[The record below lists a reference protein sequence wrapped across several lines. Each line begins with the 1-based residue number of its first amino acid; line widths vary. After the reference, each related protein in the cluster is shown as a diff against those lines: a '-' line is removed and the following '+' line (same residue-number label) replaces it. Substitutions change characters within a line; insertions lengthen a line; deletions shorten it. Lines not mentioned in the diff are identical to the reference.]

1 MCTVVT
7 SEEKYTAYQ
16 SYIAKTM
23 KYLELTTS
31 RPLYERYIT
40 TLEDNR
46 VPQIC
51 CAYTKTEVS
60 LQERKR
66 LYIEFLF
73 GIQLANP
80 RHNTEY

>member
-7 SEEKYTAYQ
+7 SEEKYITYQ

-23 KYLELTTS
+23 KYLELTTA

-51 CAYTKTEVS
+51 CAYTKTEAS

-66 LYIEFLF
+66 IVIECILGWYILL
-73 GIQLANP
+73 I
-80 RHNTEY
+80 